1 MSHMSVLGACCWV
14 QAYFEK
20 EVYFGCRPIFGERS
34 ILGKT
39 YFWKGR
45 PNFGVRA
52 TVERKQ
58 ACRKRRKSKHAREKQ
73 MWCAGRQA

>member
-1 MSHMSVLGACCWV
+1 MTHCWV

-20 EVYFGCRPIFGERS
+20 EVYFGRRPIFGEGYV
-34 ILGKT
+34 LEKT

-52 TVERKQ
+52 TGGKK
-58 ACRKRRKSKHAREKQ
+58 ATCRKRRKRSMQEENQCGA
-73 MWCAGRQA
+73 